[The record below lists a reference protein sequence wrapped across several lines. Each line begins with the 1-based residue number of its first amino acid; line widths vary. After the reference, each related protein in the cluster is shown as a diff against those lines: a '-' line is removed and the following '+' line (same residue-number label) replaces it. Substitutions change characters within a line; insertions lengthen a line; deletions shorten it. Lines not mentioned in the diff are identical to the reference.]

1 MTVVAA
7 IGPSISQMATS
18 MAHEVRD
25 EDWAG
30 PLALADG
37 EGTTLDEWLWALISV
52 ALLVALL
59 VLVVDDRPLR
69 ALTAGH

>member
-1 MTVVAA
+1 
-7 IGPSISQMATS
+7 

-30 PLALADG
+30 PLALAGG
-37 EGTTLDEWLWALISV
+37 EGTTLDEWLWALVSV

>member
-1 MTVVAA
+1 MAA
-7 IGPSISQMATS
+7 IGPSVSQMATS
-18 MAHEVRD
+18 MAQEVRD

-30 PLALADG
+30 PLALVGD
-37 EGTTLDEWLWALISV
+37 EGTNLDEWLWALISV

-69 ALTAGH
+69 ALTAAH